1 MPSLVVAK
9 KALLTAA
16 HRTMWTTNSRAGGA
30 VRLFAI
36 RRRVV
41 LHDPSTFHPNDTQ
54 DAVKPPHYWVEPDPD
69 APEPMMYIRKPV
81 TSASAI
87 DLTSRLPKLSV
98 PDAVSLTAEGAVRH
112 GRYGI
117 LPRSVVENIPL
128 EYLALL
134 HPSAQAAAALRIVG
148 MNEECC
154 GNTETRSVVENIPL
168 EYLALLHP
176 SAQAAAALRMILE
189 SSNSSSSGGTVLV
202 YGASQPAGM
211 AATQLAASS
220 SSPPLAVIA
229 VVDAQHSGDSEMV
242 DCVKNMAPYPGTAVP
257 EEFAV
262 IKRDFYDLVNLTVAG
277 EQRSTSNYNCATDF
291 LPDFVDNLVDF
302 AAFFPQEK
310 GAAVLPSLKVF
321 AGKEKDRAK
330 FHDNMEAYL
339 EQFPQGV
346 PPVPPKAEIKEKFGP
361 DVYAIYKSRF
371 GIQTSSIISGDE
383 DLPDFEPSQ
392 LVKTLMYTSPEELQ
406 KELSTHYTS
415 NNNRTSDFVPFD
427 FNVLSP
433 IHEEEFKGAGPVV
446 GAIVVATPTLVKACE
461 AVAKGKTLREKAE
474 ALQYLTQMEQKAFAA
489 ATAVVTVAKKAG
501 KDVVVVGD
509 YSLPGHKS
517 VELKTDDVHTAL
529 SAMEVQDDGSSKLNF
544 FVQVYRA
551 GDFPVYESYAIHRAT
566 EPLSG
571 PRQIVVTK

>member
-16 HRTMWTTNSRAGGA
+16 QRTMWTTNSRAGGA

-98 PDAVSLTAEGAVRH
+98 ADAVSLTAEGAVRH

-117 LPRSVVENIPL
+117 LP
-128 EYLALL
+128 
-134 HPSAQAAAALRIVG
+134 
-148 MNEECC
+148 
-154 GNTETRSVVENIPL
+154 RSVVENIPL